1 MNYSRDEITSP
12 KKILDEQRMVSDIMT
27 QYDASRRL
35 CRVSCLSDEKIW
47 ICGQNSILRL
57 YNLHGELLN
66 SIQTKSNN
74 MPYEIEVPKSGNWI
88 YTVIY
93 KTLYMV
99 KNAKQIQEYFRLQR
113 WKPSNLCSASTNDL
127 LVILNSNDYNNTNA
141 VRYAGSTEKTNHTV

>member
-1 MNYSRDEITSP
+1 
-12 KKILDEQRMVSDIMT
+12 MT
-27 QYDASRRL
+27 EYDASGRL
-35 CRVSCLSDEKIW
+35 CSVSCLSDEKIW

-74 MPYEIEVPKSGNWI
+74 MPHDIEVPKSGDWI

-99 KNAKQIQEYFRLQR
+99 KNAKQIQESRNI
-113 WKPSNLCSASTNDL
+113 SDCSD
-127 LVILNSNDYNNTNA
+127 
-141 VRYAGSTEKTNHTV
+141 GSQATYVVHPLMLFWWS